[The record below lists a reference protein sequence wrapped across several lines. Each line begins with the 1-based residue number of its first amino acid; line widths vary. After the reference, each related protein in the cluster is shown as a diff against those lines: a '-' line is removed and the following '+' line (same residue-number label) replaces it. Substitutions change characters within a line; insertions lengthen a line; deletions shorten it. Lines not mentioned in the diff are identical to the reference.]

1 MALRFILGRS
11 GAGKTRFCLDE
22 IRAELRERPDGAPL
36 IMLVP
41 EQATFQT
48 EYALARTPG
57 FAGSIRAQALS
68 FRRLAFRIMQETG
81 GTALVPIGENGKSM
95 MLYKIVER
103 LGARLQLFQG
113 GAARH
118 GFIERLN
125 ELLTEFKRYGVTPS
139 GLEAY
144 SDMYAASSGSTLL
157 DLKLHDVR
165 LIYNELES
173 ALAGLY
179 IDAEDCLDWLAR
191 GFADVPALREATVWV
206 DGFHGFTPKEYEAL
220 AAIMRGARGVSVTL
234 TLDRPYGPGERPHEL
249 DLFRSTAET
258 CIQLRELADRCGVD
272 VLPAA
277 ELYREPTHRFEGSP
291 MLAHLERHYRN
302 RTPMPVPD
310 KTAYEPADPR
320 CGVSLQ
326 AAVHRRAEVEAVAR
340 DMLRRMQQGGLRW
353 RDIAVMARNAADYN
367 DYIEAVFAD
376 YGIPY
381 FLDQKRSVTHH
392 PLVELIRSA
401 LETVTQGWR
410 YEAVFRCVKTEM
422 LLPNDSDMTREELD
436 RLENYVLAAG
446 IDGWRWLDEKSWQ
459 PLMQGALEDDPADAR
474 AVDPTGFERLLAC
487 RDTVV
492 RPLLRFE
499 QALKKAAD
507 VREMCEALYKLLD
520 GIDAADRL
528 ERWSRESLES
538 RDVRCAREH
547 RQLWDGVMS
556 LLDQLVEMAGEETMP
571 AELFAGIVETG
582 LDSLKLASVPPA
594 IDQVLVG
601 SMDRTRSGT
610 VHVCYVLGAN
620 DGVLPMRVQE
630 DGILTEE
637 ERERLADGGI
647 RTAPGV
653 RRRLLDERFLI
664 YNALT
669 TPCKHL
675 WISYAL
681 SDEEGKSLHPSEVIR
696 HIKLLFPGIP
706 EGMET
711 GEPAVRMAED
721 EQLKFIRHPERTLS
735 FLVAQL
741 SAWKQGAPMAGLW
754 RDVYNWYASRPEW
767 RRRLAVAAAA
777 LTYRNE
783 ETYLSRETAR
793 QLYGDHLQASVSR
806 MERFVSCPFQHF
818 AIHGLRL
825 KERQLF
831 RLEAPD
837 IGQLFHAALTR
848 LVAGQGDGFGALPPE
863 SVRAA
868 AAAAVDELVPR
879 LQSQILLSSNRYG
892 YIAQK
897 LKAIVAQA
905 ALILGEHARRA
916 HFRPVGL
923 EVGFGRDG
931 VLPPLVLPAGGGR
944 TMELIGRIDRVDAAE
959 TDEGLLLRI
968 LDYKSSATSLR
979 LENVMHGLTLQM
991 LTYLDVVLTHAAGW
1005 LGKPALPA
1013 GVLYFHVHNPLLSAP
1028 NGLTEPEARQQMLK
1042 RFKTKGLL
1050 LAEENA
1056 VRLMDGALESG
1067 HSELLPVALKKD
1079 GGFYGTSS
1087 VVTRDQWEVLRRSV
1101 RRTITRIGGR
1111 IMDGEVAIAP
1121 YRQGNKSPCRFC
1133 SYKPVCHFDPLFDG
1147 NGYVKLAKPP
1157 KEQIWEQLRKD
1168 ALAHDGRHGE
1178 EGSAEAD
1185 GQKEHQKGR
1194 SGSDGADH

>member
-11 GAGKTRFCLDE
+11 GAGKTRFCLED
-22 IRAELRERPDGAPL
+22 IRAELKERPDGAPL
-36 IMLVP
+36 ILLVP

-57 FAGSIRAQALS
+57 FAGTIRAQALS

-103 LGARLQLFQG
+103 LGAQLQLFQG
-113 GAARH
+113 SSKQH

-125 ELLTEFKRYGVTPS
+125 ELLAEFKRYGVTSS

-144 SDMYAASSGSTLL
+144 CEMFAASSAQTLL
-157 DLKLHDVR
+157 DRKLHDVR
-165 LIYNELES
+165 LIYQELDS

-179 IDAEDCLDWLAR
+179 IDAEDCLDWLVR
-191 GFADVPALREATVWV
+191 GFADVPALREAAVWV
-206 DGFHGFTPKEYEAL
+206 DGFHGFTPKEFEAL
-220 AAIMRGARGVSVTL
+220 GAILRGARDVSVTL

-249 DLFRSTAET
+249 DLFHPTAET
-258 CIQLRELADRCGVD
+258 YIQLRELAGRCGVD
-272 VLPAA
+272 VMPAV
-277 ELYREPTHRFEGSP
+277 ELYREPPHRFAESP
-291 MLAHLERHYRN
+291 MLAHLERHYRS
-302 RTPMPVPD
+302 RTPMLMPD
-310 KTAYEPADPR
+310 KAALEPSDPR

-326 AAVHRRAEVEAVAR
+326 AAVNRRAEVEAVAR
-340 DMLRRMQQGGLRW
+340 DMLRRMQQGDLRW
-353 RDIAVMARNAADYN
+353 RDIAVMARSASDYN
-367 DYIEAVFAD
+367 DYIEAVFTD

-381 FLDQKRSVTHH
+381 FLDQKRGVTHH

-410 YEAVFRCVKTEM
+410 YEALFRCIKTEM
-422 LLPNDSDMTREELD
+422 LVPTDSDVTREELD
-436 RLENYVLAAG
+436 RLENYALAAG
-446 IDGWRWLDEKSWQ
+446 IDGWRWLDRKSWK
-459 PLMQGALEDDPADAR
+459 PLMHDALEDDPANAR
-474 AVDPTGFERLLAC
+474 AIDPERFERLLVC
-487 RDTVV
+487 RETVV
-492 RPLLRFE
+492 TPLRRFE
-499 QALKKAAD
+499 QSLEKAAD
-507 VREMCEALYKLLD
+507 VRGMCEALYKLLD

-528 ERWSRESLES
+528 ERWSRESS
-538 RDVRCAREH
+538 DSQDVRRAREH
-547 RQLWDGVMS
+547 RQLWDGVIS
-556 LLDQLVEMAGEETMP
+556 LLDQLVEMAGNEKMS

-601 SMDRTRSGT
+601 SMDRTRPGT

-620 DGVLPMRVQE
+620 DGMLPMRVQE
-630 DGILTEE
+630 DGILTER

-706 EGMET
+706 EGLES
-711 GEPAVRMAED
+711 GEPAVHMAEE
-721 EQLKFIRHPERTLS
+721 EQLRFIRHPERTLS

-741 SAWKQGAPMAGLW
+741 SAWKQGLPVAGLW
-754 RDVYNWYASRPEW
+754 WDVYNWYASRPDW
-767 RRRLAVAAAA
+767 HGRLAAAAAA
-777 LTYRNE
+777 LTFRNE
-783 ETYLSRETAR
+783 ETYLSKETAR

-831 RLEAPD
+831 SLKAPD

-848 LVAGQGDGFGALPPE
+848 LVSEQGDRFGAMPPE
-863 SVRAA
+863 AVRAA

-892 YIAQK
+892 YVAQK

-905 ALILGEHARRA
+905 ALILSEHARRA
-916 HFRPVGL
+916 DFKPVGL

-931 VLPPLVLPAGGGR
+931 VLPPLILPAGAGR

-959 TDEGLLLRI
+959 TEEGLLLRV
-968 LDYKSSATSLR
+968 LDYKSSATALR

-991 LTYLDVVLTHAAGW
+991 LTYLDVLLTHAADW

-1028 NGLTEPEARQQMLK
+1028 NGLAETEARQQM
-1042 RFKTKGLL
+1042 
-1050 LAEENA
+1050 
-1056 VRLMDGALESG
+1056 
-1067 HSELLPVALKKD
+1067 
-1079 GGFYGTSS
+1079 
-1087 VVTRDQWEVLRRSV
+1087 
-1101 RRTITRIGGR
+1101 
-1111 IMDGEVAIAP
+1111 
-1121 YRQGNKSPCRFC
+1121 
-1133 SYKPVCHFDPLFDG
+1133 
-1147 NGYVKLAKPP
+1147 
-1157 KEQIWEQLRKD
+1157 
-1168 ALAHDGRHGE
+1168 
-1178 EGSAEAD
+1178 
-1185 GQKEHQKGR
+1185 
-1194 SGSDGADH
+1194 